1 MTIRTIQTL
10 INIGSS
16 KGITLPAKD
25 LKLAGIQTGDELE
38 VIVRKR
44 TPQHSASNDEV
55 MDAAKRI
62 LDEYRQDFENLAKR

>member
-25 LKLAGIQTGDELE
+25 LKHAGIETGDELE

-44 TPQHSASNDEV
+44 TPQDSASNDEV